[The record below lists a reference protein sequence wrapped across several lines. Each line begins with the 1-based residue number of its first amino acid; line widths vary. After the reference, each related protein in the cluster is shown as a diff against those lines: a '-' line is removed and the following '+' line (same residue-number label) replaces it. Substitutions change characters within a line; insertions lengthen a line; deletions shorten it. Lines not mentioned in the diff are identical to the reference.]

1 MIPLKMREYVG
12 RLKRQARKQR
22 GWSQADLAAK
32 LGSTQKW
39 MSDVGRADP
48 QLDLV
53 LRRLR
58 LLRLVLDARSQAES
72 PSQSTWSAPCIADDR
87 QAQNSLTEDI

>member
-1 MIPLKMREYVG
+1 MIPRKIRGYVG
-12 RLKRQARKQR
+12 RLIRKARKQL
-22 GWSQADLAAK
+22 GWSQADLAQK
-32 LGSTQKW
+32 RGSTQKW

-72 PSQSTWSAPCIADDR
+72 PSQSTIHRITAGRRKGI
-87 QAQNSLTEDI
+87 